1 MMNGWLSPQQLGQL
15 TNSPEARSWLLE
27 RSSLTLRLRR
37 QHPGLAV
44 RIVNE
49 GLGPLLPDE
58 AIRLALPAHSQAWV
72 REVTLHEGSLDLLQA
87 RTVIPNWSPA
97 NPWSE
102 LQRLGSRPL
111 GEILF
116 SDSGLERSEFEFTLG
131 PGWRA
136 PETPPAPA
144 RLARR
149 CVYQRLGAPLLLT
162 ERFLRIEPCGS
173 GARALTG

>member
-1 MMNGWLSPQQLGQL
+1 MPDLMDISHHWAAPDQLGRL
-15 TNSPEARSWLLE
+15 TDSPEARSWLLE
-27 RSSLTLRLRR
+27 RGSLTLRLKR

-44 RIVNE
+44 RIVAE

-58 AIRLALPAHSQAWV
+58 TIRLTLPPHRQAWV
-72 REVTLHEGSLDLLQA
+72 REVTLHDGSLELLQA
-87 RTVIPNWSPA
+87 RTVIPDWSSA

-102 LQRLGSRPL
+102 LQRLGNRPL

-136 PETPPAPA
+136 AETPPAPD

-149 CVYQRLGAPLLLT
+149 CVYRRLGAPLLLT
-162 ERFLRIEPCGS
+162 ERFLRIEP
-173 GARALTG
+173 

>member
-1 MMNGWLSPQQLGQL
+1 MMNGWLSPQQLGRL
-15 TNSPEARSWLLE
+15 TDSPEASSWLLE
-27 RSSLTLRLRR
+27 RGSLTLRLRR
-37 QHPGLAV
+37 EHPGLAV
-44 RIVNE
+44 QIVAE

-72 REVTLHEGSLDLLQA
+72 REVTLHDGSLDLLQA
-87 RTVIPNWSPA
+87 RTVITDWSPS

-131 PGWRA
+131 PGWRT
-136 PETPPAPA
+136 PETSPAPDQ
-144 RLARR
+144 LARR
-149 CVYQRLGAPLLLT
+149 CVYRRLGAALLLT
-162 ERFLRIEPCGS
+162 ERFLR
-173 GARALTG
+173 A